1 MRTRTTK
8 KSQVAAI
15 QDDIDSSTTNPPLPA
30 SSSNPPMLFILP
42 RERSLD
48 ARIVSLPNPQS
59 GVKNRYFFDPTQ
71 GIYEFTKISAPRKQP
86 SSWLLSP
93 EGDGGADSNG
103 SQSEIMRNGY
113 SIEDPGMFVATAVD
127 PVFFLLPILLA
138 GSSTENK
145 QLFVTLD
152 DHLDNV
158 SKQSEEVRSILGS
171 EHVLT
176 QLEISLANICDK
188 VEAGDDSMFRINLEK
203 CCKELLSK
211 AERVVAAGLPPSM
224 EQKFVSE
231 ALQAPTTLRTQIEMV
246 AEIERESQDPE
257 EQTPGPQSQPQSQT
271 LFNITTASDSQDSL
285 ASAATGPTPATSV
298 EEVAALSPEDE
309 NIRRL
314 LRLRTAFD
322 FILSSYIQKSF
333 HEQIRA
339 CLNAPQ
345 SPIDFTALDK
355 RLAEIADMK
364 KEAQTLRSLSDNIS
378 RKRMV
383 EEDDEIVAVRAE
395 KKRKKE
401 EEEAKKKAQP
411 RGIKQLAKAD
421 TSGMKKMS
429 SFFTKAAAKKATT

>member
-15 QDDIDSSTTNPPLPA
+15 QDDIDSAKTNPPLPA

-42 RERSLD
+42 EKRSLD

-71 GIYEFTKISAPRKQP
+71 GVYEFTKITATGKQP

-93 EGDGGADSNG
+93 EGDGGADFNG
-103 SQSEIMRNGY
+103 SQSEGMRNSY

-127 PVFFLLPILLA
+127 PVFFLLPTLLA

-171 EHVLT
+171 GHVLT

-203 CCKELLSK
+203 LCKELLSK

-257 EQTPGPQSQPQSQT
+257 EQTPGPQSQLQSQT
-271 LFNITTASDSQDSL
+271 SFNTTTASASQDSL
-285 ASAATGPTPATSV
+285 ASAATASTAATSV
-298 EEVAALSPEDE
+298 EEVAASSPEDE

-314 LRLRTAFD
+314 LRSRTAFD

-339 CLNAPQ
+339 CLDAPQ

-395 KKRKKE
+395 KKRKRE